1 MRTLGIIAAAAV
13 LTAAGPVN
21 ETKTYTGIVTDT
33 MCGREHASMKMGAD
47 PQCVRACVGDGKT
60 YKYALWIGD
69 KMHTLSDQET
79 PAQYAAQKVT
89 VVGVLYPK
97 TNIIKVVSIS
107 PSR

>member
-1 MRTLGIIAAAAV
+1 MKLLGILVAATLLRAA
-13 LTAAGPVN
+13 TPPN
-21 ETKTYTGIVTDT
+21 TTHTYTGIVTDT

-47 PQCVRACVGDGKT
+47 PQCGRACVGDGKT
-60 YKYALWIGD
+60 YKYALWVGG

-79 PAQYAAQKVT
+79 PAKYAAQKVT

-97 TNIIKVVSIS
+97 TNIIKVVSLS